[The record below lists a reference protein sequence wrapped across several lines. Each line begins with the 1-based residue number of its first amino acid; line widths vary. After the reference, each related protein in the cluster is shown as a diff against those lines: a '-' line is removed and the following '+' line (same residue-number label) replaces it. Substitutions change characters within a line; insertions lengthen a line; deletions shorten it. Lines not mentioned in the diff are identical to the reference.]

1 MNVGQQITSAQGRIN
16 ARVSRVWAGMP
27 LPAKVFAVVVA
38 YVLIAYLLPSEP
50 VARVMTPQSSWPFVL
65 SGAITIYIMMAL
77 GLNVVV
83 GYAGMLD
90 LGYVGFYAVG
100 GYVAAILMTRHHW
113 NFWYALPLAV
123 VAAAVSGLVLG
134 APTLRLRGDYL
145 AIVTLGFGLIVAN
158 AANNL
163 VSVDG
168 GPQGISQ
175 IPHPPSIGHSSLFTY
190 GVLNGKP
197 YFYLTLAALFVIVF
211 FVRRLERSRV
221 GRAWMAIR
229 EDEDV
234 AELMGVP
241 TYRFR
246 LWSFAIGA
254 SIGGVAGSM
263 YVAQANHIDPTAF
276 SYQIS
281 ILVLVAVILGGSGNM
296 FGVALGAFVV
306 EWLPER
312 FRQFQQYRFLAF
324 GATLVLMMI
333 FRPEGL
339 WPSRRRSA
347 ELKEVGAGGG
357 MGAPLV
363 APAAEGDA

>member
-1 MNVGQQITSAQGRIN
+1 MNPGRRITAAQ
-16 ARVSRVWAGMP
+16 ARLNTQAGRVWSRLS
-27 LPAKVFAVVVA
+27 LPAKAVAVVA
-38 YVLIAYLLPSEP
+38 FYFAIAYILPSGP
-50 VARVMTPQSSWPFVL
+50 VSRFMAPQSSWAFVL
-65 SGAITIYIMMAL
+65 SGAVTIYILMAL

-100 GYVAAILMTRHHW
+100 GYVVAILTTRHHW
-113 NFWYALPLAV
+113 DFWYALPLGI
-123 VAAAVSGLVLG
+123 VAAGISGLILG
-134 APTLRLRGDYL
+134 GPTLRLRGDYL
-145 AIVTLGFGLIVAN
+145 AIVTLGFGLIVAT

-163 VSVDG
+163 VSIDG
-168 GPQGISQ
+168 GPQGISE
-175 IPHPPSIGHSSLFTY
+175 IPHPPSIGHSSQLTY

-197 YFYLTLAALFVIVF
+197 YFYLTLAALFVVVF

-221 GRAWMAIR
+221 GRAWIAIR

-254 SIGGVAGSM
+254 SIGGTAGAFFVS
-263 YVAQANHIDPTAF
+263 QANHIDPTAF
-276 SYQIS
+276 SYQVS
-281 ILVLVAVILGGSGNM
+281 ILVVVAVILGGSGNM
-296 FGVALGAFVV
+296 FGVAIGAFVV

-312 FRQFQQYRFLAF
+312 FRQFANYRILAF
-324 GATLVLMMI
+324 GAALVILMI

-339 WPSRRRSA
+339 WPSRRRTA
-347 ELKEVGAGGG
+347 ELADIGAGGG
-357 MGAPLV
+357 MNAPLV
-363 APAAEGDA
+363 VPAAEGDQ

>member
-1 MNVGQQITSAQGRIN
+1 MSVGTRITSAQGQININ
-16 ARVSRVWAGMP
+16 AGRVWARLP
-27 LPAKVFAVVVA
+27 LPAKFVAVIVLYVA
-38 YVLIAYLLPSEP
+38 IAWILPSNP
-50 VARVMTPQSSWPFVL
+50 VSHVMAPQSSWPFVL
-65 SGAITIYIMMAL
+65 SGAVTIYILMAL
-77 GLNVVV
+77 GLNVVI

-100 GYVAAILMTRHHW
+100 GYVVAILTTRHHW
-113 NFWYALPLAV
+113 DFWVALPV
-123 VAAAVSGLVLG
+123 GIVAAAVSGLILG

-145 AIVTLGFGLIVAN
+145 AIVTLGFGLIVAT

-175 IPHPPSIGHSSLFTY
+175 IPHPPSVGHVKQLTY
-190 GVLNGKP
+190 GVLDGKP
-197 YFYLTLAALFVIVF
+197 YFYLTLAALFLVVF
-211 FVRRLERSRV
+211 LVRRLERSRV

-254 SIGGVAGSM
+254 AVGGTAGGFFVS
-263 YVAQANHIDPTAF
+263 QANHIDPTAF
-276 SYQIS
+276 SYQVS
-281 ILVLVAVILGGSGNM
+281 ILVVVAVILGGSGNM

-312 FRQFQQYRFLAF
+312 FRQFANYRILAF
-324 GATLVLMMI
+324 GAALVVLMI

-347 ELKEVGAGGG
+347 ELTEVATGEGLS
-357 MGAPLV
+357 APLV
-363 APAAEGDA
+363 VPAAEVDR

>member
-1 MNVGQQITSAQGRIN
+1 VNVGRRITSTQAQLNTRAGRL
-16 ARVSRVWAGMP
+16 WASLP
-27 LPAKVFAVVVA
+27 LPAKAVAVVIAFFVIA
-38 YVLIAYLLPSEP
+38 YVLPSGP
-50 VARVMTPQSSWPFVL
+50 VSRFMAPQSSWAFVL
-65 SGAITIYIMMAL
+65 SGAISIYIMMAL

-113 NFWYALPLAV
+113 NFWYALPLAII
-123 VAAAVSGLVLG
+123 ASAISGLILG

-145 AIVTLGFGLIVAN
+145 AIVTLGFGLIVAS

-163 VSVDG
+163 VSIDG

-175 IPHPPSIGHSSLFTY
+175 IPHPPSVDHIKQLTY
-190 GVLNGKP
+190 GVLDGKP
-197 YFYLTLAALFVIVF
+197 YFYLVLAALFVVVF

-241 TYRFR
+241 TYKFR

-254 SIGGVAGSM
+254 AIGGTAGAFYIS
-263 YVAQANHIDPTAF
+263 QANHIDPTAF
-276 SYQIS
+276 SYQVS
-281 ILVLVAVILGGSGNM
+281 ILVLVSVILGGSGNM
-296 FGVALGAFVV
+296 FGVSLGAFVV
-306 EWLPER
+306 VWLPER
-312 FRQFQQYRFLAF
+312 FRQFAQYRFLAF
-324 GATLVLMMI
+324 GAALVLMMI

-347 ELKEVGAGGG
+347 ELSEVGAGGG
-357 MGAPLV
+357 MGAPMV
-363 APAAEGDA
+363 APAAEGEA

>member
-1 MNVGQQITSAQGRIN
+1 MNPGQRVTAAQARLNTNAGRAW
-16 ARVSRVWAGMP
+16 ARLP
-27 LPAKVFAVVVA
+27 LPAKILAVVVFFVAVA
-38 YVLIAYLLPSEP
+38 YILPSGP
-50 VARVMTPQSSWPFVL
+50 VSRFMAPQSNWAFVL
-65 SGAITIYIMMAL
+65 SGAVSIYILMAL

-100 GYVAAILMTRHHW
+100 GYVVAILTTRHHW
-113 NFWYALPLAV
+113 DFWFALPVAI
-123 VAAAVSGLVLG
+123 VAAAVSGLILG

-145 AIVTLGFGLIVAN
+145 AIVTLGFGLIIAN

-168 GPQGISQ
+168 GPQGISE
-175 IPHPPSIGHSSLFTY
+175 IPHPPSVGHVKQLTY
-190 GVLNGKP
+190 GVLSGKP
-197 YFYLTLAALFVIVF
+197 YFYLTLAALFIVVF
-211 FVRRLERSRV
+211 VVRRLERSRV

-254 SIGGVAGSM
+254 AVGGTAGGFFVS
-263 YVAQANHIDPTAF
+263 QANHIDPTAF
-276 SYQIS
+276 SYQVS
-281 ILVLVAVILGGSGNM
+281 ILVVVAVILGGSGNM

-312 FRQFQQYRFLAF
+312 FRQFANYRILAF
-324 GATLVLMMI
+324 GAALVILMI

-347 ELKEVGAGGG
+347 ELADVGTGGG
-357 MGAPLV
+357 MNAPLV
-363 APAAEGDA
+363 VPAAEGDQ

>member
-1 MNVGQQITSAQGRIN
+1 MNPGRSITAAQARIN
-16 ARVSRVWAGMP
+16 VNAGRVWARLP
-27 LPAKVFAVVVA
+27 LPAKLVAVVA
-38 YVLIAYLLPSEP
+38 LYLAIAYFLPSNA
-50 VARVMTPQSSWPFVL
+50 VARVMAPQSSWPFVL
-65 SGAITIYIMMAL
+65 SGAISIYILMAL

-100 GYVAAILMTRHHW
+100 GYVVAILTTRHHW
-113 NFWYALPLAV
+113 DFWFALPAGII
-123 VAAAVSGLVLG
+123 AAAISGLILG

-145 AIVTLGFGLIVAN
+145 AIVTLGFGLIIAN

-175 IPHPPSIGHSSLFTY
+175 IPHPPSVAHVSQLTY
-190 GVLNGKP
+190 GVLRGQP
-197 YFYLTLAALFVIVF
+197 YFYLALAALFVVVF

-241 TYRFR
+241 TYKFR

-254 SIGGVAGSM
+254 AVGGTAGGFF
-263 YVAQANHIDPTAF
+263 VAQANHIDPTAF
-276 SYQIS
+276 SYQVS
-281 ILVLVAVILGGSGNM
+281 ILVVVAVILGGSGNM

-312 FRQFQQYRFLAF
+312 FRQFANYRILAF
-324 GATLVLMMI
+324 GAALIVLMI

-347 ELKEVGAGGG
+347 ELADVGTGGG
-357 MGAPLV
+357 LNAPLV
-363 APAAEGDA
+363 LPAAEGDQ